1 MSEKCKSCGRVF
13 GVGTRQSLF
22 NKELCTLC
30 YMKARSSAGFSS
42 GLQRQPRAPQLSN
55 PSYINTTLPGLLRYR
70 PTDNE
75 VDISRGRVTRI
86 RPSKDLREQDLPV
99 ETFDFDHSRS
109 RSTST
114 ETFVIRQ
121 SRKVVATIDF
131 QKAKTATGGGG
142 IKLLGIIDVQ
152 ATFTDEIRRN
162 RASSQESE
170 LTVEQTTSINVPAN
184 TRVKVEIHW
193 KLLWE
198 RGICEVTAGA
208 QVIDIPYS
216 VTRRLRFDKKVID
229 V

>member
-1 MSEKCKSCGRVF
+1 MSEKCKSCGKVF

-30 YMKARSSAGFSS
+30 YMRTRSSASFSS
-42 GLQRQPRAPQLSN
+42 VAKSQPKIPQLSN
-55 PSYINTTLPGLLRYR
+55 PSYANTAFPSLLRYR
-70 PTDNE
+70 PADNQI
-75 VDISRGRVTRI
+75 DISRGRITRI
-86 RPSKDLREQDLPV
+86 RPSEDLREQDLPV

-131 QKAKTATGGGG
+131 QKAKTGSGGAS

-193 KLLWE
+193 KLVWE
-198 RGICEVTAGA
+198 RGICEVTTGA

>member
-1 MSEKCKSCGRVF
+1 MPEKCKSCGKVF

-22 NKELCTLC
+22 DRELCTLC
-30 YMKARSSAGFSS
+30 NMKARSSGRFSS
-42 GLQRQPRAPQLSN
+42 MPQRQPRSPQL
-55 PSYINTTLPGLLRYR
+55 PSTSYVNTTLPGLLRYR
-70 PTDNE
+70 PVVNQ
-75 VDISRGRVTRI
+75 VDISRGRITRM
-86 RPSKDLREQDLPV
+86 RPSKDLREQNLPV

-131 QKAKTATGGGG
+131 QKAKTASGGGG
-142 IKLLGIIDVQ
+142 IKLLGILDVQ

-162 RASSQESE
+162 RATSHEAE

-193 KLLWE
+193 KLVWE
-198 RGICEVTAGA
+198 RGVCEVTAGA